1 MIKVNRTDIEIK
13 GKESEIAGELGMIF
27 YSLFKEFGEKKLKQ
41 MIDISLKVVIDD
53 TKEIK
58 KKIKQEFPKDL
69 ANMLCKLF

>member
-1 MIKVNRTDIEIK
+1 MIKVNKENVEIK

-27 YSLFKEFGEKKLKQ
+27 YSLYEQFGEKKLKQ
-41 MIDISLKVVIDD
+41 MIDICLKVVIDD

-69 ANMLCKLF
+69 ANILCNLF